1 MWLRSAKLS
10 KLKRRAKEIRSFPDI
25 TQKVQTAFTLV
36 TENTDLMVVLD
47 KKVTTRLE
55 RCSMVHSNQD
65 VSFNVRTIEM
75 SQSQVTQVLWDN
87 VPEVNKTTIEHGVQV
102 ASA

>member
-1 MWLRSAKLS
+1 
-10 KLKRRAKEIRSFPDI
+10 
-25 TQKVQTAFTLV
+25 
-36 TENTDLMVVLD
+36 MVVLD

-55 RCSMVHSNQD
+55 RCSMVHNNQD
-65 VSFNVRTIEM
+65 VSFNVCTREM